1 MGYLIIEDNGLFGLK
16 NSNGDILL
24 DVKYHEIVSDSHFGF
39 IVMKNGK
46 YGYFSNYSNRLILK
60 PAFQK
65 IRNLNIIQLMKSEIN
80 RIPRTL
86 SLYIHTITLF
96 NMKKGVSYNFI
107 EFTFGENY
115 GLIHLQSGN
124 NIGIFEMG
132 QTSGLLPFTFNSN
145 EIDFVY
151 TIDGKYMNIFDQ
163 YGQNCIPKDKYFHT
177 EKFIGKKALLESIDG
192 FDYFDRSFQKLNSL
206 PIKECINSG
215 QLKVILVKMEKYWE
229 IRNRNFKLI
238 KIFDKNVTKK
248 PIVFEGKIFICTKT
262 GICIY
267 NNHGLLEE
275 ETPYKILKEVKAH
288 YQKSLLV
295 LSSNTTCKIYSFYSG
310 KFLLNEKLEIIQIK
324 HCSIDRYLFSI
335 DLLTIESDEVSV
347 NIYKCPDGKTLKHV
361 FNGTIS
367 DLSIDSFDKNN
378 IKIKVKERGTF
389 IIPIS
394 KFKTS
399 SALTKYFQ
407 NLGKNPI

>member
-1 MGYLIIEDNGLFGLK
+1 
-16 NSNGDILL
+16 
-24 DVKYHEIVSDSHFGF
+24 
-39 IVMKNGK
+39 
-46 YGYFSNYSNRLILK
+46 
-60 PAFQK
+60 
-65 IRNLNIIQLMKSEIN
+65 
-80 RIPRTL
+80 
-86 SLYIHTITLF
+86 
-96 NMKKGVSYNFI
+96 
-107 EFTFGENY
+107 
-115 GLIHLQSGN
+115 
-124 NIGIFEMG
+124 
-132 QTSGLLPFTFNSN
+132 
-145 EIDFVY
+145 
-151 TIDGKYMNIFDQ
+151 
-163 YGQNCIPKDKYFHT
+163 
-177 EKFIGKKALLESIDG
+177 
-192 FDYFDRSFQKLNSL
+192 
-206 PIKECINSG
+206 
-215 QLKVILVKMEKYWE
+215 MEKYWE

-267 NNHGLLEE
+267 NNQGLLEE

-324 HCSIDRYLFSI
+324 HCSFDRYLFSI

-347 NIYKCPDGKTLKHV
+347 NIYKCSDGKTLRHV
-361 FNGTIS
+361 FHGTIS

-378 IKIKVKERGTF
+378 IKFKVKERETF

-407 NLGKNPI
+407 KLGENPI